1 MDTMLTEQIQRL
13 IADLLQA
20 ETRATQLL
28 HLARERRLSFGLPY
42 TYIDE
47 DIAQLVGRLRYMQ
60 LVAQRHDPPDETP
73 VQR

>member
-1 MDTMLTEQIQRL
+1 MDTMLTERIQRL

-47 DIAQLVGRLRYMQ
+47 DIAQLVGRHQTRL
-60 LVAQRHDPPDETP
+60 LSSGKRHWALQEA
-73 VQR
+73 